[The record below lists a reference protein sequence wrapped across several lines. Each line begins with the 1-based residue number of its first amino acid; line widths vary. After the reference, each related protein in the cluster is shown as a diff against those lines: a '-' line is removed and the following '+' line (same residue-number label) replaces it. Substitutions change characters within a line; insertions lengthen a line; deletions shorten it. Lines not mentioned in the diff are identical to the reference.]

1 MIEKNRNIRYESSFT
16 INSMNRKQMQ
26 DKTILV
32 YDNDDEILRIIGL
45 ILASEYKQIE
55 THSSCENLFE
65 DIDRVKPD
73 IILMD
78 LLMPYCNG
86 EKAIKLI
93 RSNNKTSKI
102 PVVVFSASA
111 HIEKITKKLNATAI
125 LEKPFSIYQLRE
137 TVRNYIA

>member
-1 MIEKNRNIRYESSFT
+1 
-16 INSMNRKQMQ
+16 MQ
-26 DKTILV
+26 DKTVLV
-32 YDNDDEILRIIGL
+32 YDNNEEILRIIWL

-55 THSSCENLFE
+55 TYSSCENLFE
-65 DIDRVKPD
+65 DIDRVKPN

-86 EKAIKLI
+86 EKTIRLI

-111 HIEKITKKLNATAI
+111 NIEEITKELNVSAM